1 MKTIIEIETN
11 FEFDIKNRP
20 EENISI
26 TQSEKELHNAIKDQI
41 KERIKSYLD
50 FFIEALKQHANK
62 FNYIIE
68 THIENQKSLEKYDGV
83 KIKIK

>member
-1 MKTIIEIETN
+1 MDITI
-11 FEFDIKNRP
+11 K
-20 EENISI
+20 S
-26 TQSEKELHNAIKDQI
+26 KEDCRAII
-41 KERIKSYLD
+41 KE
-50 FFIEALKQHANK
+50 LKQHANK